1 MELRQYL
8 VVLRRQ
14 KWLILQAM
22 MIVAAVA
29 AGLSTLQEPR
39 YRATARV
46 LLHPNDPAEHLY
58 ADNASARLLTD
69 PDRYVSGQIDV
80 IESESVRREAA
91 RLLGPEGRPGALT
104 SVVSVRQDGN
114 SDVLEISATEGNAE
128 RAARIANA
136 VARAYIENRR
146 LRTVQGLDRAVEEAQ
161 QKLAEL
167 EDRMAD
173 LDAQLASFGPSGQQ
187 PDAPSGPGA
196 ERPTTRESL
205 LAARQATSDQYQSLY
220 ARQQELLVNKSLKQ
234 GEAEIVSDAK
244 APAAPAS
251 PDPWRN
257 GALGAVGGLLLGLA
271 AAFLREQLDERL
283 RSREEV
289 ERANGLPVLAEIPLD
304 AEAARDLVATMERP
318 LGSVAEAVRSLRS
331 SLLFL
336 DVDRSA
342 KRLVVTSPG
351 PAEGKSFVAANLAAA
366 YAQAGF
372 STILVSSDL
381 RRPRLESL
389 LGAPAARGL
398 SDVIAEVSCS
408 RWGPEAVADRV
419 GAATNGS
426 AAISARVAPGA
437 RSRSFWLRHEVAAAL
452 TETQLAGLRLLP
464 AGGPTPN
471 PAELLGSASARAVF
485 DELAELADVV
495 VVDTPPVLAVT
506 DATILAAKA
515 DGVILV
521 NALGQT
527 RRDAAMRSTQ
537 TLQNA
542 GARLS
547 GVVVNKVR
555 ASSDSY
561 FYYSRYYGP
570 DEGGGAGASSSSR
583 RHRGSRSGR
592 RRRRQVAKVGTA

>member
-8 VVLRRQ
+8 VVLRRH
-14 KWLILQAM
+14 KWLVLQATV
-22 MIVAAVA
+22 IVAAVA
-29 AGLSTLQEPR
+29 VGLSTLQEPR

-58 ADNASARLLTD
+58 ADNASTRLLTD
-69 PDRYVSGQIDV
+69 PDRYVSGQVDV

-91 RLLGPEGRPGALT
+91 RLLALEMRPGALA

-114 SDVLEISATEGNAE
+114 SDVLEISATERNPH

-146 LRTVQGLDRAVEEAQ
+146 LRTVQGLDRAVDEAQ

-167 EDRMAD
+167 EERMAD
-173 LDAQLASFGPSGQQ
+173 LDTQLASFGSSGQ
-187 PDAPSGPGA
+187 PSAAPSGAGGE

-220 ARQQELLVNKSLKQ
+220 ARQQELVVNKSLKQ

-244 APAAPAS
+244 PPAAPTS

-257 GALGAVGGLLLGLA
+257 GTLGAVGGLLLGLA

-304 AEAARDLVATMERP
+304 AEAARDLVGTMERP
-318 LGSVAEAVRSLRS
+318 LGTVAEAVRSLRS

-336 DVDRSA
+336 DADRSA

-351 PAEGKSFVAANLAAA
+351 PGEGKSFLAANLAAA

-398 SDVIAEVSCS
+398 SDVISELSCS
-408 RWGPEAVADRV
+408 RWGPEAVTDRV
-419 GAATNGS
+419 GAGTNGS
-426 AAISARVAPGA
+426 AALRARVVSGA
-437 RSRSFWLRHEVAAAL
+437 RSRSFWLRQEVEGAL
-452 TETQLAGLRLLP
+452 TATQVTGLRLLA
-464 AGGPTPN
+464 AGGPVPN
-471 PAELLGSASARAVF
+471 PAELLGSVSAGVVF

-495 VVDTPPVLAVT
+495 VIDTPPVLAVT

-527 RRDAAMRSTQ
+527 RRDAAMRSKQ
-537 TLQNA
+537 TLEGV
-542 GARLS
+542 GARLL
-547 GVVVNKVR
+547 GVVLNKVR

-561 FYYSRYYGP
+561 FYYSKYYGP
-570 DEGGGAGASSSSR
+570 DHGSNAAGRSSSR
-583 RHRGSRSGR
+583 RHGGARSGR
-592 RRRRQVAKVGTA
+592 RRRQAAKVDTA

>member
-1 MELRQYL
+1 MELRQYV
-8 VVLRRQ
+8 VVLRRH
-14 KWLILQAM
+14 KWLILQAVV
-22 MIVAAVA
+22 IVCAVA

-46 LLHPNDPAEHLY
+46 LLHPNDPAEQLY
-58 ADNASARLLTD
+58 ADNAAPRLLTD

-80 IESESVRREAA
+80 IESPSVRREAA
-91 RLLGPEGRPGALT
+91 RLLGLEARPAALT
-104 SVVSVRQDGN
+104 SAVSVRQDGN
-114 SDVLEISATEGNAE
+114 SDVLEISATERSPH

-146 LRTVQGLDRAVEEAQ
+146 ARTVQGLDRAVEEAQ

-167 EDRMAD
+167 ETRMAE
-173 LDAQLASFGPSGQQ
+173 LDAQLAALGT
-187 PDAPSGPGA
+187 SGPA
-196 ERPTTRESL
+196 SSRDPEERPITRESL
-205 LAARQATSDQYQSLY
+205 LAARQAVSDQYQSLY
-220 ARQQELLVNKSLKQ
+220 ARQQELVVNKSLKQ

-244 APAAPAS
+244 APAAPTS
-251 PDPWRN
+251 PNPWRN
-257 GALGAVGGLLLGLA
+257 GVLGAVGGLLLGLA
-271 AAFLREQLDERL
+271 AAFLKEQLDERL

-304 AEAARDLVATMERP
+304 VGAARDLVVTMEHP

-372 STILVSSDL
+372 STILVSGDL
-381 RRPRLESL
+381 RRPRLDSL
-389 LGAPAARGL
+389 LGSPSGEGL
-398 SDVIAEVSCS
+398 SDVVSELSSS
-408 RWGPEAVADRV
+408 RWGPEALGDRT

-426 AAISARVAPGA
+426 AATRAAVVSGARV
-437 RSRSFWLRHEVAAAL
+437 RSFWLHHELERVLA
-452 TETQLAGLRLLP
+452 ETPVAGLRLLP

-471 PAELLGSASARAVF
+471 PAELLGSLAAGAVF
-485 DELAELADVV
+485 DELSDLADVV

-527 RRDAAMRSTQ
+527 RRDAAVRSKQ
-537 TLQNA
+537 TLENV
-542 GARLS
+542 GARLL

-561 FYYSRYYGP
+561 FYYSGYYGT
-570 DEGGGAGASSSSR
+570 DQAGNGGARSSSR
-583 RHRGSRSGR
+583 RHRDGRSGR
-592 RRRRQVAKVGTA
+592 RRRRQLAKAGTG

>member
-8 VVLRRQ
+8 VVLRRH
-14 KWLILQAM
+14 KWLMLQA
-22 MIVAAVA
+22 IVMVGAVA

-46 LLHPNDPAEHLY
+46 LLHPNDPAEQLY
-58 ADNASARLLTD
+58 ADKAAPRLLTD
-69 PDRYVSGQIDV
+69 PNRYVSGQIDV

-91 RLLGPEGRPGALT
+91 RLLGLERVPATLA
-104 SVVSVRQDGN
+104 SAVSVRQDGN
-114 SDVLEISATEGNAE
+114 SDVLEISATERSPH

-146 LRTVQGLDRAVEEAQ
+146 LRTVQGLDRAVDEAQ

-167 EDRMAD
+167 ETRMAD
-173 LDAQLASFGPSGQQ
+173 LDAQLAALGTSGQLSTSASS
-187 PDAPSGPGA
+187 PAAG

-205 LAARQATSDQYQSLY
+205 LAARQAASDQYQSLY
-220 ARQQELLVNKSLKQ
+220 ARQQELVVNKSLKQ

-257 GALGAVGGLLLGLA
+257 GVLGAVGGLFLGLA
-271 AAFLREQLDERL
+271 AAFLKEQLDERL

-289 ERANGLPVLAEIPLD
+289 ERANGLPVLAEIPLA
-304 AEAARDLVATMERP
+304 AEASRDVVPTIEHP

-342 KRLVVTSPG
+342 TRLVVTSPG
-351 PAEGKSFVAANLAAA
+351 PAEGKSFVAVNLAAA

-381 RRPRLESL
+381 RRPRVESL
-389 LGAPAARGL
+389 LGVARAPGL
-398 SDVIAEVSCS
+398 SDVVSQLS
-408 RWGPEAVADRV
+408 SSPWGPEPFGDRV

-426 AAISARVAPGA
+426 SGKRAAVASGP
-437 RSRSFWLRHEVAAAL
+437 RSRSFWLRHEVEGAL
-452 TETQLAGLRLLP
+452 RETEVPGLRLLP
-464 AGGPTPN
+464 AGEPTPN
-471 PAELLGSASARAVF
+471 PAELLGSLWAGAVF
-485 DELAELADVV
+485 DELTELADVV

-527 RRDAAMRSTQ
+527 RRDAAMRSKQ
-537 TLQNA
+537 TLENV
-542 GARLS
+542 GARLL
-547 GVVVNKVR
+547 GVAVNKVR

-561 FYYSRYYGP
+561 FYYSRYYGT
-570 DEGGGAGASSSSR
+570 EAGDGVARRSSR
-583 RHRGSRSGR
+583 RNGQPGKR
-592 RRRRQVAKVGTA
+592 RRSRAAAKARTG

>member
-1 MELRQYL
+1 LELRQYL
-8 VVLRRQ
+8 VVLRRH
-14 KWLILQAM
+14 KWLILQA
-22 MIVAAVA
+22 IVMVCGVA
-29 AGLSTLQEPR
+29 AGLSTLQEPS
-39 YRATARV
+39 YRSTARV
-46 LLHPNDPAEHLY
+46 LLHPNDPAEQLY
-58 ADNASARLLTD
+58 TDNASPRLLTD

-91 RLLGPEGRPGALT
+91 RLLGLEARPAALA
-104 SVVSVRQDGN
+104 SAVSVRQDGN
-114 SDVLEISATEGNAE
+114 SDVLEISATDRNPH

-146 LRTVQGLDRAVEEAQ
+146 ARTVQGLDRAVDEAQ

-167 EDRMAD
+167 ETRMAE
-173 LDAQLASFGPSGQQ
+173 LDAQLAALGT
-187 PDAPSGPGA
+187 SGPLSPRGA
-196 ERPTTRESL
+196 DERPTTRESL
-205 LAARQATSDQYQSLY
+205 LAARQAASDQYQSLY
-220 ARQQELLVNKSLKQ
+220 ARQQELVVNKSLKQ

-244 APAAPAS
+244 APAGPAS
-251 PDPWRN
+251 PKPWRN

-271 AAFLREQLDERL
+271 AAFLKEQLDERL

-304 AEAARDLVATMERP
+304 AGAARDLVATMAHP
-318 LGSVAEAVRSLRS
+318 LGAVAEAVRSLRS

-372 STILVSSDL
+372 STILVSGDL

-389 LGAPAARGL
+389 LGVPATEGL
-398 SDVIAEVSCS
+398 SDVVSELS
-408 RWGPEAVADRV
+408 SSWWAPEAF
-419 GAATNGS
+419 GESGEATNGS
-426 AAISARVAPGA
+426 AATRAAVVSGARV
-437 RSRSFWLRHEVAAAL
+437 RSFWLRHETERAL
-452 TETQLAGLRLLP
+452 VDTQVAGLRLLP

-471 PAELLGSASARAVF
+471 PAELLGSLAAGVVF

-527 RRDAAMRSTQ
+527 RRDAAMRTKQ
-537 TLQNA
+537 TLENV
-542 GARLS
+542 GVRLL

-555 ASSDSY
+555 PSGDSY
-561 FYYSRYYGP
+561 FYYSGYYGA
-570 DEGGGAGASSSSR
+570 DEAGNGATHSSSR
-583 RHRGSRSGR
+583 RHRGNRSRR
-592 RRRRQVAKVGTA
+592 RRRRQVAKAGTG